1 MCAMVCV
8 IIGFC
13 GHCLLAHTFS
23 VFPVKQQEYSRKVSD
38 FHIEGH
44 KCVIKH
50 KLRHEVFFRCF
61 DHLGFFIVHAL
72 TLLSKLS
79 ALFFLL
85 NRKISETQ
93 LILKNKNIL

>member
-1 MCAMVCV
+1 M
-8 IIGFC
+8 
-13 GHCLLAHTFS
+13 
-23 VFPVKQQEYSRKVSD
+23 
-38 FHIEGH
+38 
-44 KCVIKH
+44 IKH

-79 ALFFLL
+79 AYFFLL